1 MPRRRLGEGGRAS
14 LSADSDSD
22 MKHRRYSQGAE
33 LTENGVSFR
42 TWATDKNSVS
52 VVLLNSEQQFIREL
66 PLNPE
71 PGGYYTAEDPQATA
85 GMLYQYRLD
94 GRLLPDP
101 ASRFQPF
108 GVHGPSQIVDSSAFV
123 WTDQAWTPPPLTE
136 LVIYE
141 LHVGTFTGSG
151 SFRSIIEH
159 FEHLLR
165 LGVNTIEL
173 MPIADFPGNRNW
185 GYDGVQLYAPCRAY
199 GDPND
204 LRFFINEAHR
214 AGLAVILDVVYNH
227 LGPDGNYLG
236 SYSKTYFNPEHHTPW
251 GLAFNFDCSD
261 CAPVRSFFLENP
273 IYWREEFHFD
283 GFRLD
288 ATQAIPDDSKKHV
301 IQEITE
307 AVQTRGGLVI
317 CEDPRNERRIL
328 LPRSS
333 GGYGCDA
340 VWADDFHHVV
350 RTLMTRENEGYLG
363 YFEGSPQQLL
373 TTIREGWLFTGQLQ
387 RDGIPRGTRGVD
399 IEPEHFVVCISNHD
413 QVGNRAFGDRVHS
426 IISPEAYRAASA
438 LCLLVPYTPMLFMG
452 QEWACSSPF
461 CYFTDHEPTLGRNI
475 ANGRR
480 KEFEPFSAFRDPEK
494 RDKIPDPQAEETFLR
509 SKLNWNE
516 ITGGQHQTILRLYQD
531 FIRFRQARLRD
542 RRRGVWQVELVS
554 EQTMALRYSPPG
566 NDEVL
571 ILVQLNPVK
580 TTLDLDVPI
589 LRPDRDRLWKFS
601 ISSNEPEYGGEQ
613 PGFCDP
619 KKEAF
624 SLIQPETIVFVAHA

>member
-1 MPRRRLGEGGRAS
+1 VKP
-14 LSADSDSD
+14 
-22 MKHRRYSQGAE
+22 RRYSQGAQ
-33 LTENGVSFR
+33 LTQNGVSFR
-42 TWATDKNSVS
+42 TWATDKRSVS
-52 VVLLNSEQQFIREL
+52 VVLLNAEQQPMREL

-71 PGGYYTAEDPQATA
+71 QGGYYSVEDPQATA

-94 GRLLPDP
+94 GQLVPDP

-108 GVHGPSQIVDSSAFV
+108 GVHGPSQIVDNTAFV

-141 LHVGTFTGSG
+141 LHIGTFSHSG
-151 SFRSIIEH
+151 SFRSIADH
-159 FEHLLR
+159 FDHLLR

-173 MPIADFPGNRNW
+173 LPIADFPGNRNW

-199 GDPND
+199 GKPDD
-204 LRFFINEAHR
+204 LRFLINEAHR

-236 SYSKTYFNPEHHTPW
+236 LYSKDYFNARLNTPW
-251 GLAFNFDCSD
+251 GLAFNFDGSNS
-261 CAPVRSFFLENP
+261 APVRSFFVENP
-273 IYWREEFHFD
+273 IYWREEFHLD

-288 ATQAIPDDSKKHV
+288 ATQAIPDDSKEHV

-307 AVQTRGGLVI
+307 EVQTRGGLVI
-317 CEDPRNERRIL
+317 CEDPRNERLIV

-350 RTLMTRENEGYLG
+350 RTLMTGEDEGYLG
-363 YFEGSPQQLL
+363 YFEGTPEQLL
-373 TTIREGWLFTGQLQ
+373 STLREGWLFTGQLQ
-387 RDGIPRGTRGVD
+387 KDGIPRGTRGVD

-413 QVGNRAFGDRVHS
+413 QVGNRAFGDRLHS
-426 IISPEAYRAASA
+426 SVSPESYRAASA
-438 LCLLVPYTPMLFMG
+438 ICLLTPYTPMLFMG

-461 CYFTDHEPTLGRNI
+461 CYFTDHESVLGGNI
-475 ANGRR
+475 AKGRR
-480 KEFEPFSAFRDPEK
+480 KEFEQFSAFRDPEK
-494 RDKIPDPQAEETFLR
+494 REKIPDPQAEQTFLQ

-516 ITGGQHQTILRLYQD
+516 ITAGPHQTVLRLYQD
-531 FIRFRQARLRD
+531 FIRFRQAKLRD

-554 EQTMALRYSPPG
+554 DQTIAFRYSPPG
-566 NDEVL
+566 IDEVL
-571 ILVQLNPVK
+571 ILVQLTPVK
-580 TTLDLDVPI
+580 TTLDLNIPI
-589 LRPDRDRLWKFS
+589 LRPTQGRPWNFS
-601 ISSNEPEYGGEQ
+601 LSSNEPEYGGEQ
-613 PGFCDP
+613 TGFCDP
-619 KKEAF
+619 KKETF